1 MFDNDYCIAL
11 LKFHQMKYQRDKSQ
25 QTTSF
30 DNYQK
35 MLITK
40 LPSES
45 AQQLQ
50 SNQLSNMCLYK
61 EQL

>member
-11 LKFHQMKYQRDKSQ
+11 LKFHQMKYQKDKSQ
-25 QTTSF
+25 QITSF

-40 LPSES
+40 PPSES
-45 AQQLQ
+45 AQ
-50 SNQLSNMCLYK
+50 
-61 EQL
+61 